1 MRISSNLF
9 FQTGLNSMNAQQ
21 ADLMHLYKQVGSGQ
35 RMVTPSDDPLAAAQA
50 INVSQTLAM
59 SERYADNRAV
69 ASRNLG
75 MQDNILSSVVF
86 QLQDVK
92 TRLVEAGN
100 GTWADIDRAT
110 LAEVFETAREG
121 LLNLANSTDGNGQY
135 LFSGAY
141 GKTAAFDA
149 AGNYQGSS
157 DARLIQVDQTR
168 QMDSADTGD
177 NIFEVGGANLF
188 HSLDDMITA
197 LRTPIVDAAASDAF
211 RNTLNDTMRDV
222 DAIYNNVLSVRASA
236 GTRMNELTALDTSGN
251 TRILEYK
258 NQLSQLEDLDYYTA
272 ITQLQLRTTALEAAS
287 QAFMKIQGTSLFNMN
302 R

>member
-21 ADLMHLYKQVGSGQ
+21 SDLMHLYKQVGSGQ

-69 ASRNLG
+69 ATRNLG

-92 TRLVEAGN
+92 TRLVEAGG
-100 GTWADIDRAT
+100 GTLTDIDRQA
-110 LAEVFETAREG
+110 LAQVLETSREG

-135 LFSGAY
+135 LFSGAK
-141 GKTAAFDA
+141 GKTVPFQADGSY
-149 AGNYQGSS
+149 AGSE
-157 DARLIQVDQTR
+157 DPRLIQVDQTR
-168 QMDSADTGD
+168 RMDSANTGSTVFSVNGD
-177 NIFEVGGANLF
+177 NLF
-188 HSLDDMITA
+188 QALDEMVQALSNPIT
-197 LRTPIVDAAASDAF
+197 DQASSDVF
-211 RNTLNDTMRDV
+211 RNTLRGTMEKV
-222 DAIYNNVLSVRASA
+222 DNIYDNILSVRAST
-236 GTRMNELTALDTSGN
+236 GTRMNELAALDASGN
-251 TRILEYK
+251 TRVLDYR

-272 ITQLQLRTTALEAAS
+272 LTQLQLRSTALEAAS
-287 QAFMKIQGTSLFNMN
+287 QAFIKIQNTSLFNMN